1 MALVWLTVNQS
12 RYHNNGIKCHVCHM
26 TLVWNR
32 CLNYPL
38 TRNSDYRTSLPVWIG
53 SNRGEGRPPRIERG
67 SQYNKLILSTTTFSF
82 ILWLR
87 HSLKAQLTFHINFQN
102 VTLCFGRDERT
113 GSTKTENIAL
123 NKEALKLFVFHL
135 SQFLPDRSKRYSDAP
150 KIYMI
155 TLFFFFLS
163 CQGKCKLFMHFH
175 TGCPYFAWF
184 YWYSSLIYFRYFI
197 EHLLKNV
204 CLKIDSE
211 ILN

>member
-1 MALVWLTVNQS
+1 
-12 RYHNNGIKCHVCHM
+12 M

-32 CLNYPL
+32 CLNWYPL
-38 TRNSDYRTSLPVWIG
+38 INWQEIQTTSLPVWIG

-123 NKEALKLFVFHL
+123 NKEALKLFVFHS
-135 SQFLPDRSKRYSDAP
+135 SQFLPDRSKRYSDGP

-155 TLFFFFLS
+155 TLFFSSFFLVR
-163 CQGKCKLFMHFH
+163 GKCKLCMHFH

-184 YWYSSLIYFRYFI
+184 YWYSSLII